1 MVKHITFKSHTL
13 KSMDEKEYNK
23 MLRDAKAGDSA
34 ASSKLDRLKSAFKAQ
49 QKSKRSAAAKAKRTP
64 KGKSGYLTP
73 FFCYAKSRKSARPSD
88 VSVTAWAK
96 TLGEEWRGMSDEQKK
111 KYAGKKS
118 CKVSSKAKSTRKT
131 AKKLSLRAH
140 ILKELRASNMTA
152 AEARDAYKNMS
163 ASEKAGYK
171 DSHTAALKSKRSA
184 AGKAKRAADK
194 AAGVK
199 PKARKTTYKRKT
211 LSVEAGR
218 LTTYQCFASKYMKSH
233 PRVKGLKGEAAV
245 EAKRAYMLELAA
257 AWAKVKGHKKE
268 KKYTGCV
275 SKSKSTKKS
284 VKPRTKKSAK
294 LGSKL
299 TLKVYFV
306 KAKMAE
312 GMSKAE
318 AVKAWAN
325 IGHEEEFRRYY
336 RLHQDALALERSKK
350 AKAKRAASAPKKS
363 KSKKGKGKK
372 KAKKD

>member
-13 KSMDEKEYNK
+13 KSMSEKEYNK
-23 MLRDAKAGDSA
+23 MLRDAKTDSSVA
-34 ASSKLDRLKSAFKAQ
+34 SKLNSLKAEFKAQ
-49 QKSKRSAAAKAKRTP
+49 QKSKRSDAAKAKRIP
-64 KGKSGYLTP
+64 KGKSGYLNP
-73 FFCYAKSRKSARPSD
+73 FMCYSKSRKSKRPAD
-88 VSVTAWAK
+88 VSITEWAR
-96 TLGEEWRGMSDEQKK
+96 TLGAEWQAMSAEQKK

-140 ILKELRASNMTA
+140 ILKELRAGGMKA
-152 AEARDAYKNMS
+152 AEAKKAYAALS
-163 ASEKAGYK
+163 ATEKAGYK
-171 DSHTAALKSKRSA
+171 ASHTAALKAKRSA
-184 AGKAKRAADK
+184 AGKTKRAANK
-194 AAGVK
+194 AAGIK
-199 PKARKTTYKRKT
+199 PKARKAKPRTT
-211 LSVEAGR
+211 LAVEAGR

-233 PRVKGLKGEAAV
+233 PHPKGLKGEAAKA
-245 EAKRAYMLELAA
+245 AKKEYMLGLAA
-257 AWAKVKGHKKE
+257 AWAKVKGNKKE

-275 SKSKSTKKS
+275 AKSKSTKKS

-350 AKAKRAASAPKKS
+350 AKAKRAANKTSTK